1 MDSTLLA
8 KFPCGGIWWKV
19 QHPSAQ
25 AWQQAFY
32 EQDAGLLSRNS
43 TVCPKTN
50 DRSYAKEKMNV
61 REPIANSKK
70 YTLKPVCEYLLDMI
84 DPYATLY
91 TKMQKI
97 DAMQWFK
104 QRLFNFV
111 SSDAH
116 MHLGPK
122 KSRVLSMWLSGNSCK
137 ADSETIVREFVNL
150 LMGDRVPEAMVLH
163 LDRRGNWFVK
173 EE

>member
-8 KFPCGGIWWKV
+8 KFPCGAIWWKV
-19 QHPSAQ
+19 QHPAAES
-25 AWQQAFY
+25 WQQAFY
-32 EQDAGLLSRNS
+32 EPQEVTNP
-43 TVCPKTN
+43 TTNTN
-50 DRSYAKEKMNV
+50 DYLHTNEASRS
-61 REPIANSKK
+61 RHEPSAMSRK
-70 YTLKPVCEYLLDMI
+70 YSLKPVCEYLLDMI
-84 DPYATLY
+84 DPYASLY

-116 MHLGPK
+116 MYLGPK

-137 ADSETIVREFVNL
+137 PDSETIVREFVNL
-150 LMGDRVPEAMVLH
+150 LMGDRVPEVMVLH

-173 EE
+173 EEQ